1 MSDIIPNF
9 IFKKNPKKI
18 RKTYIKKQHNL
29 DNGEND
35 INNKDKDSKN
45 ELYNQDSFIETK
57 VYQFMAQ
64 LHSKNVINNNLL
76 MEEIHHAL
84 VTSKSPNLPFNISKH
99 YYDSK
104 RTMLVNCRENDWNDD
119 DIKISM
125 PSNKKNYMVS
135 DNDLVDDDTTL
146 VMSEASLNN
155 KNNKNRKKRFFD
167 KNHQITRMKS
177 NLKYQHDYDFLIN
190 NDLPL
195 YSKLLNLINI
205 ISDED
210 DMSNDKN
217 INNNNFKQYF
227 LKWKSQEF
235 FSYCSNHKDIKIS
248 KTRFFMMFLLIK
260 LNLSMDEDPSLITF
274 LIKLIPLSINDTFS
288 INCINNV
295 NKLTRITLKSFLK
308 FHNLEKVTNHHLAI
322 KLWSFY
328 SHQLPQL
335 IPYIQRLNLNL
346 DNRKDDITIH
356 SKYKTNDCI
365 FISNIIIQF
374 SQLIMDDTDL
384 NYFLLNLFIN
394 HWIVILYDKIFIMA
408 FIILTNNKYLFSK
421 LNATKINEIVSKIV
435 SMRYKR
441 LNETDNDDIIQLQI
455 CQFALCLNIIK
466 LINKDIQIDE
476 WDLIINRIIEK
487 HINNKD
493 SSNFNIEK
501 KNNDREYLLGLF
513 ILILLLI
520 EYYSQNG
527 RYKITHFNNKNK
539 LIIILKKF
547 KLLTSDN
554 IKIIENIDLIVEN
567 FR

>member
-35 INNKDKDSKN
+35 INNEDKDSKN
-45 ELYNQDSFIETK
+45 ELYNQNSFIETK

-99 YYDSK
+99 YYNNK
-104 RTMLVNCRENDWNDD
+104 RTMLVNCTENDWNEDD
-119 DIKISM
+119 VKISM
-125 PSNKKNYMVS
+125 PSNKKNYMVP

-146 VMSEASLNN
+146 VMSEVSLNN
-155 KNNKNRKKRFFD
+155 KNNKNGKKRFFG

-205 ISDED
+205 ICDED
-210 DMSNDKN
+210 DMSNDEN
-217 INNNNFKQYF
+217 INNDSFKQYF
-227 LKWKSQEF
+227 LKWKLQEF

-260 LNLSMDEDPSLITF
+260 LNLSMDESPSLITF

-288 INCINNV
+288 IHCIDNV
-295 NKLTRITLKSFLK
+295 SKLTRITLKSFLK

-335 IPYIQRLNLNL
+335 IPYIQSLNLNL
-346 DNRKDDITIH
+346 DNREDDIAIH
-356 SKYKTNDCI
+356 SKYKTNNCI

-374 SQLIMDDTDL
+374 GQLIMDDTDL

-394 HWIVILYDKIFIMA
+394 HWIVILYDKISIMA
-408 FIILTNNKYLFSK
+408 FIILTNNKYLFLK

-435 SMRYKR
+435 SMRYKC

-455 CQFALCLNIIK
+455 CQFALCLNIIE

-476 WDLIINRIIEK
+476 WDLIINKVVEK

-493 SSNFNIEK
+493 SSNFNIEE

-520 EYYSQNG
+520 EYYSQN
-527 RYKITHFNNKNK
+527 RKYKITHFDNKNK

-567 FR
+567 FK

>member
-35 INNKDKDSKN
+35 INNEDKDSKN
-45 ELYNQDSFIETK
+45 ELYNQNSFIETK

-99 YYDSK
+99 YYNNK
-104 RTMLVNCRENDWNDD
+104 RTMLVNCTENDWNEDD
-119 DIKISM
+119 VKISM
-125 PSNKKNYMVS
+125 PSNKKNYMVP

-146 VMSEASLNN
+146 VMSEVSLNN
-155 KNNKNRKKRFFD
+155 KNNKNRKKRFFG

-205 ISDED
+205 ICDED
-210 DMSNDKN
+210 DMSNDEN
-217 INNNNFKQYF
+217 INNDSFKQYF
-227 LKWKSQEF
+227 LKWKLQEF

-260 LNLSMDEDPSLITF
+260 LNLSMDESPSLITF

-288 INCINNV
+288 IHCIDNV
-295 NKLTRITLKSFLK
+295 SKLTRITLKSFLK

-335 IPYIQRLNLNL
+335 IPYIQSLNLNL
-346 DNRKDDITIH
+346 DNREDDIAIH
-356 SKYKTNDCI
+356 SKYKTNNCI

-374 SQLIMDDTDL
+374 GQLIMDDTDL

-394 HWIVILYDKIFIMA
+394 HWIVILYDKISIMA
-408 FIILTNNKYLFSK
+408 FIILTNNKYLFLK

-435 SMRYKR
+435 SMRYKC

-455 CQFALCLNIIK
+455 CQFALCLNIIE

-476 WDLIINRIIEK
+476 WDLIINKVVEK

-493 SSNFNIEK
+493 SSNFNIEE

-520 EYYSQNG
+520 EYYSQN
-527 RYKITHFNNKNK
+527 RKYKITHFDNKNK

-567 FR
+567 FK

>member
-35 INNKDKDSKN
+35 INNEDKDSKN
-45 ELYNQDSFIETK
+45 ELYNQNSFIETK

-99 YYDSK
+99 YYNNK
-104 RTMLVNCRENDWNDD
+104 RTMLVNCTENDWNEDD
-119 DIKISM
+119 VKISM
-125 PSNKKNYMVS
+125 PSNKKNYMVP
-135 DNDLVDDDTTL
+135 DNDSVDDDTTL
-146 VMSEASLNN
+146 VMSEVSLNN
-155 KNNKNRKKRFFD
+155 KNNKNRKKRFFG

-205 ISDED
+205 ICDED
-210 DMSNDKN
+210 DMSNDEN
-217 INNNNFKQYF
+217 INNDSFKQYF
-227 LKWKSQEF
+227 LKWKLQEF

-248 KTRFFMMFLLIK
+248 KTRFFMMFLIIK
-260 LNLSMDEDPSLITF
+260 LNLSMDESPSLITF

-288 INCINNV
+288 IHCIDNV
-295 NKLTRITLKSFLK
+295 SKLTRITLKSFLK

-335 IPYIQRLNLNL
+335 IPYIQSLNLHL
-346 DNRKDDITIH
+346 DNREDDIAIH
-356 SKYKTNDCI
+356 SKYKTNNCI

-374 SQLIMDDTDL
+374 GQLIMDDTDL

-394 HWIVILYDKIFIMA
+394 HWIVILYDKISIMA
-408 FIILTNNKYLFSK
+408 FIILTNNKYLFLK

-435 SMRYKR
+435 SMRYKC

-455 CQFALCLNIIK
+455 CQFALCLNIIE

-476 WDLIINRIIEK
+476 WDLIINKVVEK

-493 SSNFNIEK
+493 SSNFNIEE

-520 EYYSQNG
+520 EYYSQN
-527 RYKITHFNNKNK
+527 RKYKITHFDNKNK

-567 FR
+567 FK